1 MRIKLDIHKFT
12 DYRVFLNTYAS
23 QMKKSNPNWSLGS
36 WALALKLK
44 TTSSITK
51 ILKGERDAG
60 EAITEK
66 LINYFKFNQEQAQYF
81 RDLVRLQK
89 IKKDPT
95 LANILLDKIKT
106 LKTDEISKD
115 IDEEDYSLLSNWFYF
130 AICEMT
136 RSKSFKQNYQWI
148 ASKLIPK
155 VPAEEIKKA
164 LYWLK
169 KQDLLKTN
177 AQGKLEPSYEKIYA
191 INKKNSD
198 VLKLYYSQLIQNSQY
213 ALLNTD
219 PKERL
224 FTSLIVHVNS
234 KSIERAQQL
243 IAEFRTRFEKL
254 MYDDEGDQVYMMQIQ
269 LYPITKKLNG
279 N

>member
-1 MRIKLDIHKFT
+1 MLLD
-12 DYRVFLNTYAS
+12 
-23 QMKKSNPNWSLGS
+23 
-36 WALALKLK
+36 
-44 TTSSITK
+44 
-51 ILKGERDAG
+51 
-60 EAITEK
+60 
-66 LINYFKFNQEQAQYF
+66 EQAHYF

-95 LANILLDKIKT
+95 LANILLDKINT
-106 LKTDEISKD
+106 LKTDEVSKD

-136 RSKSFKQNYQWI
+136 RSKHFKKNYQWI

-155 VPAEEIKKA
+155 VPAEDVKKA

-169 KQDLLKTN
+169 KQGLLKSN
-177 AQGKLEPSYEKIYA
+177 PQGGLEPSYEKVYA
-191 INKKNSD
+191 INKKNSE
-198 VLKLYYSQLIQNSQY
+198 VLKLYYDQLIQNSQI

-219 PKERL
+219 PKERF
-224 FTSLIVHVNS
+224 FTSLIVHVDS

-254 MYDDEGDQVYMMQIQ
+254 MYDADGDQVYMMQIQ
-269 LYPITKKLNG
+269 LYPTTKKLS
-279 N
+279 